1 LCKAGLRAE
10 IVLATV
16 QEPTFLLALFALSS
30 DQAHL
35 VSYWPARL
43 VP

>member
-1 LCKAGLRAE
+1 MQRKEPVARTRF
-10 IVLATV
+10 LAAS
-16 QEPTFLLALFALSS
+16 FMKALFALSS